1 MNFRINGKALH
12 QAHDLLIRQLSHFV
26 FIVWPGKLSIL
37 KALIEQPES
46 LAIPIKCLEAV
57 LSTATEKKDA
67 PGEEIEMEAL
77 LNYVSKRIDPPTHVG
92 LTANNEDEVRELSDE
107 QVMRLMQGFT
117 IDPKIHIARA
127 RELY

>member
-67 PGEEIEMEAL
+67 PGEGIEMEAL
-77 LNYVSKRIDPPTHVG
+77 LNYVSKRIDPATHVG
-92 LTANNEDEVRELSDE
+92 LTANNEHATQFSQINRGSRTCL
-107 QVMRLMQGFT
+107 R
-117 IDPKIHIARA
+117 PRA
-127 RELY
+127 